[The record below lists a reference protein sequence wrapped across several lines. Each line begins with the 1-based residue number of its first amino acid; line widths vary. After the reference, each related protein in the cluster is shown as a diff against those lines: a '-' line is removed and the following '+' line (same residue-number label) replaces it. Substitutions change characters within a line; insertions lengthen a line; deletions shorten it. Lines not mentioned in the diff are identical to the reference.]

1 MADFPDLFNNPLVIL
16 FLSFVILLS
25 FMWLFL
31 PFAIYGLR
39 NKLDRIINLL
49 EDITFIITEKKN
61 SEILHQDEESS
72 TLSEEDQRNNI
83 E

>member
-1 MADFPDLFNNPLVIL
+1 MTDFPDLFNNPLVIL
-16 FLSFVILLS
+16 LLSFVILLS

>member
-49 EDITFIITEKKN
+49 EGITFIITEKKN

>member
-49 EDITFIITEKKN
+49 EDISFIITEKKN

>member
-1 MADFPDLFNNPLVIL
+1 
-16 FLSFVILLS
+16 
-25 FMWLFL
+25 MWLFL

>member
-1 MADFPDLFNNPLVIL
+1 MTDFPDLFNNPLVIL

-49 EDITFIITEKKN
+49 EDISFIITEKKN